1 MAQVR
6 DLWRALGQVKGAHTS
21 YSFGKV
27 NTLKL

>member
-1 MAQVR
+1 MARVK
-6 DLWRALGQVKGAHTS
+6 DLWRALGQVKGVDTG